1 MKSGEAGIAHGVL
14 VGPHLYYEDLFT
26 HFYSFIALIPPS
38 TFLLVLPHLPAHT
51 VPPIRTRTF
60 ASGLTVLHTPP
71 YTHAAFAARL
81 ASSLALGGPKTT
93 VQIANEE
100 GITVGLAGEMIKTVE
115 SDGDICRDDGSAA
128 INGGGSGAGVEL
140 RWWMN
145 VFKGYIWDG
154 QE

>member
-93 VQIANEE
+93 VQIANE
-100 GITVGLAGEMIKTVE
+100 